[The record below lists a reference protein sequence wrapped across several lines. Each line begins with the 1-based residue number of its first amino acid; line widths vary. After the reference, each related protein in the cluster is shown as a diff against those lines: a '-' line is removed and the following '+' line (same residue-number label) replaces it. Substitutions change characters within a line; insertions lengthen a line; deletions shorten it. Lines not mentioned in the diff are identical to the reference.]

1 MSEDK
6 ASQTTAYH
14 LRRAG
19 EETARANKASEPGAR
34 YAHHALAKLH
44 HARAGND
51 EPPGLLIVKDDG
63 PEVFGQHMNGENHG
77 HQS

>member
-14 LRRAG
+14 LRRAA
-19 EETARANKASEPGAR
+19 EETALAHKASEPGAQ

-51 EPPGLLIVKDDG
+51 QPAGLLIVKDDG
-63 PEVFGQHMNGENHG
+63 PEIFGQQMNRENHG